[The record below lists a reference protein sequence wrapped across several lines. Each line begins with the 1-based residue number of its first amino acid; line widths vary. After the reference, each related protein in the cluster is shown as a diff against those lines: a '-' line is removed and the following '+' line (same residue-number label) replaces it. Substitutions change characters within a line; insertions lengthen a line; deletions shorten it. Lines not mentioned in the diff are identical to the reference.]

1 MRLIVRGRDLPGS
14 TFAVYRNVHVG
25 LQVRSDAAGLVRG
38 DAPDATWET
47 EVKVIDGSDGVDY
60 RGEAVQGRKG
70 ERFVYLTWGTV
81 EGEVFTMFRRAKVM
95 LNDLPATLRS
105 ESAVAVDI
113 PLTQEDG
120 SPRCA
125 RVPSNLLT
133 WSGEAQARTR
143 SSEGRS
149 LDAGPPR

>member
-1 MRLIVRGRDLPGS
+1 MRLIVQGRDLPGS
-14 TFAVYRNVHVG
+14 TFAECSNVHVG
-25 LQVRSDAAGLVRG
+25 LQVRSAAAGLVRG

-60 RGEAVQGRKG
+60 RGEAVQGRRG

-81 EGEVFTMFRRAKVM
+81 AGEEFAMFRRAKLM

-105 ESAVAVDI
+105 EPAVAVDV

-125 RVPSNLLT
+125 RIPADLLD
-133 WSGEAQARTR
+133 WRPQS
-143 SSEGRS
+143 
-149 LDAGPPR
+149 

>member
-14 TFAVYRNVHVG
+14 TFGEYPNVHVG
-25 LQVRSDAAGLVRG
+25 LQVRREAAGLVRG

-47 EVKVIDGSDGVDY
+47 DVKVIDGPNGVDY
-60 RGEAVQGRKG
+60 RGEAVQGRRG

-81 EGEVFTMFRRAKVM
+81 EGEEFTMFRRAKMM
-95 LNDLPATLRS
+95 LNDLPTTIQSKPR
-105 ESAVAVDI
+105 VVVDI

-125 RVPSNLLT
+125 RIPSDLMT
-133 WSGEAQARTR
+133 WRT
-143 SSEGRS
+143 EV
-149 LDAGPPR
+149 D